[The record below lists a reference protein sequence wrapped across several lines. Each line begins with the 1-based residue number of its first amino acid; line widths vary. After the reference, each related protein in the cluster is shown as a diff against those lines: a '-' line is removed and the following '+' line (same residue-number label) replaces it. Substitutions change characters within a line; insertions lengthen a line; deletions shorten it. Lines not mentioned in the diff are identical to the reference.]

1 MQDAYMHEEPQVREA
16 RKLLAEVETFL
27 DAMNERLGRSTA
39 CPSASA
45 GMSRRRKGAAA
56 IARRACPSKPIF
68 RSSGRGAEMTHAEIL
83 SGIVQYAASGA
94 DVVRILA
101 ENGLVIVPKEP
112 TGEMVSAGCRG
123 SLEHEGDSIAEVAGA
138 IRAAVEIGRV
148 KP

>member
-1 MQDAYMHEEPQVREA
+1 
-16 RKLLAEVETFL
+16 
-27 DAMNERLGRSTA
+27 
-39 CPSASA
+39 
-45 GMSRRRKGAAA
+45 
-56 IARRACPSKPIF
+56 
-68 RSSGRGAEMTHAEIL
+68 MTHAEIL
-83 SGIVQYAASGA
+83 SGIVQYAQTGA